1 MYRSV
6 SRHIQGCYTFM
17 LIKEGK
23 YIRTEESGI
32 SIMNEIIEKYAK
44 EYAKEYASKEKDED
58 IRAALEKGFSIESI
72 CEVMR
77 VTRERV
83 EEVQKDL

>member
-1 MYRSV
+1 MYRLV
-6 SRHIQGCYTFM
+6 SRHVQGCYTFM
-17 LIKEGK
+17 LIQEGK
-23 YIRTEESGI
+23 YIRTDESGV
-32 SIMNEIIEKYAK
+32 SIMNEIMEK
-44 EYAKEYASKEKDED
+44 YAKEYASKEKDDED

>member
-6 SRHIQGCYTFM
+6 SRHVQGCYTFM
-17 LIKEGK
+17 LIQEGK
-23 YIRTEESGI
+23 YIRTDESGV
-32 SIMNEIIEKYAK
+32 SIMNEIMEK
-44 EYAKEYASKEKDED
+44 YAKEYASKEKDDED

>member
-1 MYRSV
+1 
-6 SRHIQGCYTFM
+6 
-17 LIKEGK
+17 
-23 YIRTEESGI
+23 
-32 SIMNEIIEKYAK
+32 MNEIMEK
-44 EYAKEYASKEKDED
+44 YAKEYASKEKDDED

-83 EEVQKDL
+83 EETLR